1 MTLTSVD
8 TKVGTVTDNYIDVKF
23 EYFGL
28 PDEDG
33 LRLRTTDV
41 WFATRPSYPS
51 YAVVTPDDKVLPGK
65 ESILQ
70 TAWLLDKAGL
80 DRILI
85 VDRDDINGL
94 RALLDELEH
103 DFDRRDM
110 EDLHREH
117 AKDLDSND
125 EVE

>member
-1 MTLTSVD
+1 MSMLGVD

-41 WFATRPSYPS
+41 WFATRPSNPR
-51 YAVVTPDDKVLPGK
+51 YAVVAPDDSVLTGK
-65 ESILQ
+65 ESVLE
-70 TAWLLDKAGL
+70 TAWTIDKAGM

-94 RALLDELEH
+94 RALLDELEK

-110 EDLHREH
+110 EELHREH
-117 AKDLDSND
+117 AKDLDSSD
-125 EVE
+125 EV

>member
-1 MTLTSVD
+1 MPILNVD
-8 TKVGTVTDNYIDVKF
+8 AKVGTVTDNYIDVKF

-33 LRLRTTDV
+33 IRVRTTDV
-41 WFATRPSYPS
+41 WFATRPASPH
-51 YAVVTPDDKVLPGK
+51 YALVAPDDSVLPGK
-65 ESILQ
+65 ETTVE
-70 TAWLLDKAGL
+70 TAWFIDKAGMN
-80 DRILI
+80 RILI

-94 RALLDELEH
+94 RALLDELEK

-110 EDLHREH
+110 DSLH
-117 AKDLDSND
+117 KSLDSED